1 MRCVLSVNLQR
12 QALLRSGT
20 ALLIRRLRM
29 RKRWL
34 TQGLTA
40 VAAVPLYKE
49 DLSEKLPRL
58 TWANRGFTAL
68 P

>member
-12 QALLRSGT
+12 QCVPG
-20 ALLIRRLRM
+20 RRYSSAAYGCGSAGSRP
-29 RKRWL
+29 
-34 TQGLTA
+34 GLTA